1 MNIVNFAH
9 PLSEKQR
16 AQLEI
21 LLAQPITDIVPAIVH
36 FDVEQPFVTQMI
48 ALLDSLPITSERWQ
62 TETWLIVLPSLNYIT
77 AILLAELHGRM
88 GHFPTIVRLRPVQN
102 ALVTEYE
109 IAEIVNLQAIR
120 EVSRSRR

>member
-16 AQLEI
+16 TQLET
-21 LLAQPITDIVPAIVH
+21 LLAQPIAEVVAATVH
-36 FDVEQPFVTQMI
+36 FEIEQPFVAQVLT
-48 ALLDSLPITSERWQ
+48 LLDSLPITSERWQ
-62 TETWLIVLPSLNYIT
+62 TESWLIVLPSLNYIS

-88 GHFPTIVRLRPVQN
+88 GHFPTIVRLRPVPN

-109 IAEIVNLQAIR
+109 IAEIINLQAIR
-120 EVSRSRR
+120 LSARSRR

>member
-16 AQLEI
+16 TQLET
-21 LLAQPITDIVPAIVH
+21 LLAQPIAEVVAATVH
-36 FDVEQPFVTQMI
+36 FEIEQPFVEQVLT
-48 ALLDSLPITSERWQ
+48 LLDSLPITSERWQ
-62 TETWLIVLPSLNYIT
+62 TKSWLIVLPSLNYIS

-88 GHFPTIVRLRPVQN
+88 GHFPTIVRLRPVPN

-109 IAEIVNLQAIR
+109 IAEIINLQAIR
-120 EVSRSRR
+120 LSARSRR

>member
-16 AQLEI
+16 VQLET
-21 LLAQPITDIVPAIVH
+21 LLAQPIAEVVAATVH
-36 FDVEQPFVTQMI
+36 FEIEQPFVEQVLT
-48 ALLDSLPITSERWQ
+48 LLDSLPITSERWQ
-62 TETWLIVLPSLNYIT
+62 TESWLIVLPSLNYIS

-88 GHFPTIVRLRPVQN
+88 GHFPTIVRLRPVPN

-109 IAEIVNLQAIR
+109 IAEIINLQAIR
-120 EVSRSRR
+120 LSARSRR

>member
-16 AQLEI
+16 TQLET
-21 LLAQPITDIVPAIVH
+21 LLAQPIAEVVAATVH
-36 FDVEQPFVTQMI
+36 FEIEQPFVEQVLT
-48 ALLDSLPITSERWQ
+48 LLDSLPITSERWQ
-62 TETWLIVLPSLNYIT
+62 TESWLIVLPSLNYIS

-88 GHFPTIVRLRPVQN
+88 GHFPTIVRLRPVPN

-109 IAEIVNLQAIR
+109 IAEIINLQAIR
-120 EVSRSRR
+120 LSARSRR